1 MAWYILELM
10 GEEAGYMVTTLF
22 PVSAVKNRFFV
33 DIVGKSP
40 RKWEFARIEKR
51 LEKRLSSAFHLFV
64 NLKFQDTHL

>member
-22 PVSAVKNRFFV
+22 PVSAVRNHFFV

-51 LEKRLSSAFHLFV
+51 LSSAFHLFV
-64 NLKFQDTHL
+64 NLKFQDTRL